1 MTMREVAE
9 LAGTSSAAVSRYLN
23 GGYIS
28 EDKAARIKAAIEQT
42 GYVPSSQARSLRT
55 GSSRLIGV
63 IAPKINSES
72 ISRIT
77 SGIGRVL
84 HDRGYQMLLADTDNS
99 PEQELA
105 YLEVFQSHPVDGII
119 LIGTVLTE
127 RHRAFFDAARVPVV
141 VVGQRAR
148 GYTCV
153 YHDDRGA
160 ACALAQRIASS
171 GARRI
176 AYIGVDR
183 IDEAAGAAR
192 EDGFRAG
199 LAYAGIEFDEALRRE
214 SPFSVEGGYQAASDL
229 LDRAGTVDFIA
240 CATDTIAAGAIQ
252 ALHEH
257 GVATAADRVSG
268 FGDNQFLRAVTG
280 GILTVHLAFL
290 RSGIEGAQLL
300 LDRVCDARA
309 SEPYEA
315 RELMLGYELVGC
327 QDL

>member
-9 LAGTSSAAVSRYLN
+9 LAGVSSAAVSRYLN

-55 GSSRLIGV
+55 GSSHLVGV

-84 HDRGYQMLLADTDNS
+84 RDRGYQMLLADTDNS
-99 PEQELA
+99 PEQELS

-119 LIGTVLTE
+119 LIGTVLTD
-127 RHRAFFDAARVPVV
+127 RHRAFLDTARVPVV
-141 VVGQRAR
+141 VVGQRVR
-148 GYTCV
+148 GYACV

-160 ACALAQRIASS
+160 ACALAQRIAAT

-183 IDEAAGAAR
+183 TDEAAGAAR

-199 LAYAGIEFDEALRRE
+199 LAYAGVEFDESLRRV
-214 SPFSVEGGYQAASDL
+214 SPFSVEGGYRAAGDVL
-229 LDRAGTVDFIA
+229 ACAGAVDFIA

-257 GVATAADRVSG
+257 GVAVAADCVSG

-290 RSGIEGAQLL
+290 RSGIEGAHML
-300 LDRVCDARA
+300 LDRVADAR
-309 SEPYEA
+309 SHEPQ
-315 RELMLGYELVGC
+315 ELMLSYTLVDR
-327 QDL
+327 QDG

>member
-72 ISRIT
+72 ISRVT

-84 HDRGYQMLLADTDNS
+84 RDCGYQMLLADTDNS
-99 PEQELA
+99 PEQELS

-119 LIGTVLTE
+119 LIGTVLTD
-127 RHRAFFDAARVPVV
+127 RHREFLDAARVPVV

-148 GYTCV
+148 GYACV

-160 ACALAQRIASS
+160 ACALAQRIAEL
-171 GARRI
+171 GARRV

-183 IDEAAGAAR
+183 VDEAVGAAR

-199 LAYAGIEFDEALRRE
+199 LAYAGIEFDDVLRRE
-214 SPFSVEGGYQAASDL
+214 SPFSVEGGYRAASEL
-229 LDRAGTVDFIA
+229 LDCAGMVDFIA

-257 GVATAADRVSG
+257 GVPAAADRVSG

-290 RSGIEGAQLL
+290 RSGIEGARML
-300 LDRVCDARA
+300 LDRVADVR
-309 SEPYEA
+309 PHDPQ
-315 RELMLGYELVGC
+315 ELMLGYELVGR
-327 QDL
+327 QDG